1 MSENPN
7 PAAEAK
13 PGSGGRFSGHH
24 GHIPAGVGGGVEEAQ
39 LIAAADAQG
48 IERYEEAEDSIG
60 RGGGGGGHGEGEG
73 MEVDGPCDPGHSGE
87 HHGMLAPHVGDN
99 QLTLSFQGEVYVFD
113 SVTPEKVQAVLL
125 LLGGREISTSTTNP
139 FPSSSHNRRINLP
152 HRVASLMRFREKRK
166 ERNFEK
172 KIRYTVR
179 KEVALR
185 MQRNKGQF
193 ISSKSKPEDSTNDAA
208 IWDTSAQQWTPPPDN
223 RPPAAS
229 ECHHCGISA
238 KATPM
243 MRRGPDG
250 PRTLCNACGLVWANK
265 GMMRDLSKNPTP
277 AIPNALPEP
286 PKEGSNFTEAG
297 AAQALPASVNGH
309 HGL

>member
-113 SVTPEKVQAVLL
+113 SVTPEKQ
-125 LLGGREISTSTTNP
+125 
-139 FPSSSHNRRINLP
+139 RINLP

-229 ECHHCGISA
+229 E
-238 KATPM
+238 ATLLKQEQLRPFLLLLM
-243 MRRGPDG
+243 AITDCEKLLRNAVLGFIAEE
-250 PRTLCNACGLVWANK
+250 LCVLA
-265 GMMRDLSKNPTP
+265 
-277 AIPNALPEP
+277 
-286 PKEGSNFTEAG
+286 GSSIA
-297 AAQALPASVNGH
+297 P
-309 HGL
+309 